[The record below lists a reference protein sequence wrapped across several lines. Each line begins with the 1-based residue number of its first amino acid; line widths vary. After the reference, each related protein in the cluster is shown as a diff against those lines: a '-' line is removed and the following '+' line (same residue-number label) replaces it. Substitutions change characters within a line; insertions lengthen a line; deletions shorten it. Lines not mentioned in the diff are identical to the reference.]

1 MGLARLTVVSSQGEA
16 DVVCSMLRAE
26 GIDAHD
32 RASGPN
38 PERGGGSGGWREIL
52 VRDDQLDV
60 ARELLGEP
68 EVD

>member
-1 MGLARLTVVSSQGEA
+1 
-16 DVVCSMLRAE
+16 MLRAE
-26 GIDAHD
+26 GVEAHD
-32 RASGPN
+32 RAAGPN
-38 PERGGGSGGWREIL
+38 PERGGGFGGWREIL